1 MKFPSGFGFKTR
13 LGKGAIRSFLVNK
26 NLDEIKIKTIIETTA
41 KIIFNYY
48 LEGVLRR
55 FLYLINTSCDS

>member
-13 LGKGAIRSFLVNK
+13 LGKWGIKVSLVNK

-55 FLYLINTSCDS
+55 FLCLINTSCDS